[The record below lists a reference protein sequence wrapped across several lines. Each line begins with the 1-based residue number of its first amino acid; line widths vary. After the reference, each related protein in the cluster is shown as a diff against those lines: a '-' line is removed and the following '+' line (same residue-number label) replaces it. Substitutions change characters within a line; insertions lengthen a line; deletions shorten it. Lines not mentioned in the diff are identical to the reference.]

1 MVKEGSPRYVPNR
14 GDIIW
19 IQFSQRRGHEQGGR
33 RPAIILS
40 SKQFSE
46 RTSFIF
52 CCPITSKVKGYV
64 FEVPIAAGRIRGA
77 VLADQ
82 AYTFDWQAR
91 RPTYAARAPEAVV
104 SKVGELISILAQG
117 A

>member
-1 MVKEGSPRYVPNR
+1 MKKVELYVPER

-19 IQFSQRRGHEQGGR
+19 IQFSPKRGHEQGGR
-33 RPAIILS
+33 RPALILS

-52 CCPITSKVKGYV
+52 CCPITSKVKGYAL
-64 FEVPIAAGRIRGA
+64 EVPISAGRIQGA

-82 AYTFDWQAR
+82 AYTFDWRVR
-91 RPTYAARAPEAVV
+91 RPTFAERAPSAVV
-104 SKVGELISILAQG
+104 SQVGELISILAQG
-117 A
+117 V